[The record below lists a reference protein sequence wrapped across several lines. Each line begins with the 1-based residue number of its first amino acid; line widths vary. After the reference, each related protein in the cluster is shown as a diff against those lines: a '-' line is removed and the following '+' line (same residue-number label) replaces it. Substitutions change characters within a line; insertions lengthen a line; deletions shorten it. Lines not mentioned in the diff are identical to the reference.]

1 VSIEFAPSE
10 RSTLGV
16 EWELALVDTDSGDLR
31 QVAQTVLDAVA
42 PADGSQHPTIRQ
54 ELLLNTV
61 ELVTGVCRTVP
72 DAMADL
78 ERSTALVREITD
90 PLRVELVCAGTHPFG
105 HWANQKVTNKARYAT
120 LIDRTQWWGRQ
131 MLIYGVHVH
140 VGIEDRAKVL
150 PILGAMLTFYPHL
163 LALSCS
169 SPYWDGRDTSY
180 ASNRALLFQQLPTAG
195 LPFTEITDWDG
206 LERYTD
212 DMLRT
217 GVIDSFDEIRWDI
230 RPSPTF
236 GTIEVR
242 VFDGVTNRTELA
254 SLTAL
259 VHCLVEWLSRRL
271 DAGETLP
278 TISPWFLSENKWRAA
293 RYGMDAIVIL
303 DAEGNEELVT
313 ESLARLLPELAPVA
327 DDLGCRA
334 ELDGVLD
341 IARTGASYQRQRA
354 VAAAHGGALDAVV
367 AHLVEEF
374 RAGRPLPVD

>member
-1 VSIEFAPSE
+1 MTLDFARSE

-16 EWELALVDTDSGDLR
+16 EWELALVDSDTGDLR

-72 DAMADL
+72 EAMADL
-78 ERSTALVREITD
+78 ERSVALVREITD
-90 PLRVELVCAGTHPFG
+90 PLRVELMCAGTHPFG

-140 VGIEDRAKVL
+140 VGIEDRDKVL
-150 PILGAMLTFYPHL
+150 PILGALLTYYPHL

-195 LPFTEITDWDG
+195 LPFTNITTWSE
-206 LERYTD
+206 LERYVR
-212 DMLRT
+212 DMLHT
-217 GVIDSFDEIRWDI
+217 GVIDSFDEVRWDI
-230 RPSPTF
+230 RPSPSF
-236 GTIEVR
+236 GTIEMR
-242 VFDGVTNRTELA
+242 IFDGVTNRAELA
-254 SLTAL
+254 SLVAL
-259 VHCLVEWLSRRL
+259 VHSLVEWLSRRL

-278 TISPWFLSENKWRAA
+278 TITPWFLTENKWRAA
-293 RYGMDAIVIL
+293 RYGMEAIVIL
-303 DAEGNEELVT
+303 DEAGNEELVT
-313 ESLARLLPELAPVA
+313 DSLAALVEQLRPVA
-327 DDLGCRA
+327 ADLGCAA
-334 ELDGVLD
+334 ELEGVLGM
-341 IARTGASYQRQRA
+341 TTASYQRQRA
-354 VAAAHGGALDAVV
+354 VAAAHGGALDHVV
-367 AHLVEEF
+367 AHLVSEF
-374 RAGRPLPVD
+374 RAGTPLPAP

>member
-1 VSIEFAPSE
+1 MTIEFAPSE

-16 EWELALVDTDSGDLR
+16 EWELALVDTDTGDLR

-72 DAMADL
+72 EAMADL
-78 ERSTALVREITD
+78 ERSTALVREVTD
-90 PLRVELVCAGTHPFG
+90 PLRVELACAGTHPFG

-150 PILGAMLTFYPHL
+150 PILGAMLTYYPHL

-195 LPFTEITDWDG
+195 LPFTEITDWAG

-242 VFDGVTNRTELA
+242 VFDGVTNRAELA
-254 SLTAL
+254 GLTAL

-271 DAGETLP
+271 DAGQTLP
-278 TISPWFLSENKWRAA
+278 TITPWFLSENKWRAA
-293 RYGMDAIVIL
+293 RYGLDAIVIL
-303 DAEGNEELVT
+303 DAEGTEELVT
-313 ESLARLLPELAPVA
+313 DSLERLVPELAPVA
-327 DDLGCRA
+327 DDLGCRS
-334 ELDGVLD
+334 ELDGVLE

-367 AHLVEEF
+367 AHLVAEF
-374 RAGRPLPVD
+374 RAGHPLPVG